1 MAAPVPRMEPEN
13 EHEPYGWLSAYQAAL
28 SEADQ
33 ALLPAQVTRARE
45 AIVKRRVTLRKGTE
59 DDREIQALELALKTL
74 RVLHS
79 NWV

>member
-1 MAAPVPRMEPEN
+1 MSAPTPRTAPEN
-13 EHEPYGWLSAYQAAL
+13 EYESYGWLPAYQAAL
-28 SEADQ
+28 SEANQ
-33 ALLPAQVTRARE
+33 MLLPERVTRARE
-45 AIVKRRVTLRKGTE
+45 TIIKRRVRLRKGGA

>member
-1 MAAPVPRMEPEN
+1 MAALPESNHN
-13 EHEPYGWLSAYQAAL
+13 ENEPYGWLVEYQAAL
-28 SEADQ
+28 SETDEK
-33 ALLPAQVTRARE
+33 LLPSIVARSRE
-45 AIVKRRVTLRKGTE
+45 SIVKRRVALHKGTS